1 MTSLFRPDEQPT
13 ETTFSTRRIYTH
25 YPSVTQHEPAY
36 ELSDMTLSQ
45 TLALIKYVGMCG
57 YLEFDSIH
65 IVLARLSKAIMVS
78 LKHCVRADKDEYCEF
93 IFALL
98 RSSDVVVE
106 KLVIRAINACAKR
119 VELTH
124 CHLIIKEVY
133 NLALL
138 IYSLTNPLNLPL
150 LVSNSYGLQS
160 WHGLSVLSLQTNFLL
175 EATNNLQSALV
186 DYYDALD
193 ADNEP
198 SSVNVTPLKLY
209 AAIVLESIDFALRLM
224 ETIVTNTVP
233 TNVTFQYFKEVL
245 KSDDVQITDIENF
258 EKFIAHFLKVDA
270 LAALMAATPLY
281 DLQKKLIKPT
291 FTEIIGDFASVQ
303 PNWCTPAQMI
313 NYLQEFIDVYNSLY
327 GEDLVVERIWDPET
341 NVENTVVKKESN
353 QVKINKGHF
362 KFNQDCVVVPAFV
375 KVFESPLSNQSPN
388 QDAIFSPRQ
397 NSGLA
402 THEESANTGDS
413 QATASQKVDN
423 QGMGT
428 SNIVNSGQPDYFS
441 EAFLNS
447 GDSQVRQGSQAHRD
461 DQNLKFVP
469 SFSNLPEPNFLDE
482 NLKFTWEPHNYQNEP
497 LQLNT
502 DYIPT
507 HKKYAQVYELN
518 ERVALEVRTMRA
530 DAEKTLGRDRVWFR
544 DANCLKCKFVPWH
557 KHKFQ

>member
-1 MTSLFRPDEQPT
+1 MTSLFRPGEQPT

-45 TLALIKYVGMCG
+45 TLALIKYIGMCG

-124 CHLIIKEVY
+124 CHLIIKEAY

-150 LVSNSYGLQS
+150 LISNSYGLQS

-175 EATNNLQSALV
+175 EATDNLQNALI

-198 SSVNVTPLKLY
+198 SSVNMTPLKLY
-209 AAIVLESIDFALRLM
+209 SAIVLESIDFALRLM

-233 TNVTFQYFKEVL
+233 TNVTFQYFREVL

-258 EKFIAHFLKVDA
+258 DKFIAHFLKVDA
-270 LAALMAATPLY
+270 LASLMAATPLY

-303 PNWCTPAQMI
+303 PNWCTPAQVI
-313 NYLQEFIDVYNSLY
+313 NYLQVLIDVYNSLY
-327 GEDLVVERIWDPET
+327 DEDLVVERIWDPEM
-341 NVENTVVKKESN
+341 NIENTVVKKESN
-353 QVKINKGHF
+353 QVKINKGHY
-362 KFNQDCVVVPAFV
+362 KFNLDCVVVPAFV
-375 KVFESPLSNQSPN
+375 KMFETPVSNQTPN
-388 QDAIFSPRQ
+388 QEVIFSPRQ
-397 NSGLA
+397 NAGLA
-402 THEESANTGDS
+402 THEESVNTGNS
-413 QATASQKVDN
+413 QATPSQGVKTLNNLNPRQTNDF
-423 QGMGT
+423 
-428 SNIVNSGQPDYFS
+428 SG
-441 EAFLNS
+441 AFQNS
-447 GDSQVRQGSQAHRD
+447 GDSQAHQKN
-461 DQNLKFVP
+461 QNLKFIP
-469 SFSNLPEPNFLDE
+469 SFSCLPEPNFLDE
-482 NLKFTWEPHNYQNEP
+482 DLKFTWEPHNYRNES

-518 ERVALEVRTMRA
+518 EQVALEVRTMRA
-530 DAEKTLGRDRVWFR
+530 EAEKTLGRDRVWFR

-557 KHKFQ
+557 KHKFA